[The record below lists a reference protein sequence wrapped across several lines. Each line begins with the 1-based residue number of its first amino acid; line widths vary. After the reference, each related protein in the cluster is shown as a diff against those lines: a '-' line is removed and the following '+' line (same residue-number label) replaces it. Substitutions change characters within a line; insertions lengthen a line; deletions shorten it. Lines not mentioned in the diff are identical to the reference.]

1 MPEFMTKGMT
11 LIQRA
16 GELEQALQQDEISRL
31 ERIRL
36 FGEEMPA
43 GGATPAASAALP
55 APAAAPQNVPG
66 VVKLQSIFGQQQ
78 PAAPNAMAQT
88 APMANA
94 LAQGPGQSDMIEGG
108 PQGVAQVTPM
118 LGSAAQPLPANVP
131 GTTRLQ
137 PLPPPSSS
145 VTAAP
150 QPMPSAAPAGV
161 QVAGPVVAGV
171 APDANQAEIDRL
183 EARRERVR
191 TSRLRDSEKKDEIAE
206 IDRKLGILREQSK
219 AGPEVVQLSRRL
231 AQLRAQG
238 QEGSAEYRA
247 VQDRMDRITAEP
259 KGTSVE
265 LRMSAQETAEQK
277 GRGETNVKLYQAISD
292 QARVA
297 ATTLPALET
306 QMNALDKGFQTGF
319 GTGAIAAA
327 ASVLGALGVRDAE
340 KFATS
345 AQTFLAATQQVVLQ
359 RQLEQ
364 KGPQTEA
371 DAKRITQTGAQLG
384 NTREANRF
392 IIEVAKAQAERD
404 LAQRKFFDNWWRT
417 SEARLGRK
425 TYEGAE
431 DAWYE
436 GEGGKSLFERPEL
449 RKYLAQPGQAPAPAP
464 APAPSVAPAPT
475 PAAAP
480 AAAPVVS
487 PRAAPA
493 PAPRPAT
500 TRTPAPAPSGQ
511 RPATRPTVSNW

>member
-1 MPEFMTKGMT
+1 MV
-11 LIQRA
+11 A
-16 GELEQALQQDEISRL
+16 G
-31 ERIRL
+31 
-36 FGEEMPA
+36 
-43 GGATPAASAALP
+43 
-55 APAAAPQNVPG
+55 AAP
-66 VVKLQSIFGQQQ
+66 
-78 PAAPNAMAQT
+78 
-88 APMANA
+88 
-94 LAQGPGQSDMIEGG
+94 
-108 PQGVAQVTPM
+108 
-118 LGSAAQPLPANVP
+118 SADDV
-131 GTTRLQ
+131 
-137 PLPPPSSS
+137 
-145 VTAAP
+145 
-150 QPMPSAAPAGV
+150 
-161 QVAGPVVAGV
+161 
-171 APDANQAEIDRL
+171 EIAKL
-183 EARRERVR
+183 EARRERIR
-191 TSRLRDSEKKDEIAE
+191 TAKDVSAARKKEEIAE

-219 AGPEVVQLSRRL
+219 PTEF
-231 AQLRAQG
+231 LRNYQAAVAQG
-238 QEGSAEYRA
+238 Y
-247 VQDRMDRITAEP
+247 
-259 KGTSVE
+259 KGTIEDFKKSGATSVQV
-265 LRMSAQETAEQK
+265 STGPTVQETVEQK
-277 GRGETNVKLYQAISD
+277 GRGETNVKLYQSISD
-292 QARVA
+292 QARLA
-297 ATTLPALET
+297 AKTLPALET
-306 QMNALDKGFQTGF
+306 QMNALDRGFQTGF

-487 PRAAPA
+487 PVAAPA